1 MPPPSVAFVDFLAF
15 RALILSS
22 RSASFWLIS
31 LAASCIF
38 SRTVAGSA
46 SAAAPVLAASGC
58 WGAPAPC
65 AAAAAPEGALA
76 PGSSP
81 AAPPPGGSAAAA
93 LATFGLLGLVLHAS
107 AAILKAS
114 LCSMLGRRCL
124 MRTISSRMKRLY
136 WEAWRGRLGVLA
148 CSPAR
153 LGWRQ
158 LPTPRSRPAG
168 RVADRHRA
176 GGGPGRARDA
186 ARRASGGAP
195 GNRVG
200 DARTHLV
207 LVPALAVGS
216 PLALVRVVGRSLLR
230 ALRRRGRRARRK
242 PQRAAPAQ
250 HFFER
255 GLHGLRRP
263 LDGRP
268 LHVALL
274 GDGLC
279 EQVELL
285 LLLEE
290 LRLLRGEEL
299 GVLLRLVLV
308 MILLLGQLRCKVL
321 GLLGH
326 LLGLLLLLLLLVQLV
341 LRGRGG
347 RRGLVLQR
355 RQLGHGRRRAQLH
368 LGLLLVLLLLRRL
381 LLRAVL
387 VHCDEQQ
394 AVARPAA
401 HRDRL

>member
-1 MPPPSVAFVDFLAF
+1 MA
-15 RALILSS
+15 
-22 RSASFWLIS
+22 
-31 LAASCIF
+31 
-38 SRTVAGSA
+38 
-46 SAAAPVLAASGC
+46 
-58 WGAPAPC
+58 
-65 AAAAAPEGALA
+65 
-76 PGSSP
+76 
-81 AAPPPGGSAAAA
+81 
-93 LATFGLLGLVLHAS
+93 
-107 AAILKAS
+107 
-114 LCSMLGRRCL
+114 
-124 MRTISSRMKRLY
+124 
-136 WEAWRGRLGVLA
+136 
-148 CSPAR
+148 
-153 LGWRQ
+153 Q
-158 LPTPRSRPAG
+158 
-168 RVADRHRA
+168 
-176 GGGPGRARDA
+176 GGPATRRDERAAA

-195 GNRVG
+195 GNRAG

-230 ALRRRGRRARRK
+230 ALRRRGRRARRE

-255 GLHGLRRP
+255 GSHGLRRP

-290 LRLLRGEEL
+290 LRLLRGKEL
-299 GVLLRLVLV
+299 SVLLRLVLV

-326 LLGLLLLLLLLVQLV
+326 LLLGLLLLLLLLLLVQLV

-368 LGLLLVLLLLRRL
+368 LGLLLVLLLRRRL

-401 HRDRL
+401 HRDRLGALRRRDVHLEQGVAVAAVDVKRRLLLRAPQPRPSLRGRVLGRVLLAGNALLIAGGHGHGIRGCGGGVCGCGCGFGSSDGAAAVHGRSCGGPGTPSRPLGDVGEGVSLRRRHGRAPRGAPPDPTHPTRPPCAPGLGALSGAPLFSRAHCGGASAP

>member
-1 MPPPSVAFVDFLAF
+1 MA
-15 RALILSS
+15 
-22 RSASFWLIS
+22 
-31 LAASCIF
+31 
-38 SRTVAGSA
+38 
-46 SAAAPVLAASGC
+46 
-58 WGAPAPC
+58 
-65 AAAAAPEGALA
+65 
-76 PGSSP
+76 
-81 AAPPPGGSAAAA
+81 
-93 LATFGLLGLVLHAS
+93 
-107 AAILKAS
+107 
-114 LCSMLGRRCL
+114 
-124 MRTISSRMKRLY
+124 
-136 WEAWRGRLGVLA
+136 
-148 CSPAR
+148 
-153 LGWRQ
+153 Q
-158 LPTPRSRPAG
+158 
-168 RVADRHRA
+168 
-176 GGGPGRARDA
+176 GGPATRRDDRAAA

-230 ALRRRGRRARRK
+230 ALRRRGRRARRE

-250 HFFER
+250 DFFER

-368 LGLLLVLLLLRRL
+368 LRLLLVLLLRRRL

>member
-1 MPPPSVAFVDFLAF
+1 M
-15 RALILSS
+15 
-22 RSASFWLIS
+22 
-31 LAASCIF
+31 
-38 SRTVAGSA
+38 
-46 SAAAPVLAASGC
+46 
-58 WGAPAPC
+58 
-65 AAAAAPEGALA
+65 
-76 PGSSP
+76 
-81 AAPPPGGSAAAA
+81 
-93 LATFGLLGLVLHAS
+93 
-107 AAILKAS
+107 
-114 LCSMLGRRCL
+114 
-124 MRTISSRMKRLY
+124 
-136 WEAWRGRLGVLA
+136 
-148 CSPAR
+148 
-153 LGWRQ
+153 
-158 LPTPRSRPAG
+158 
-168 RVADRHRA
+168 
-176 GGGPGRARDA
+176 
-186 ARRASGGAP
+186 
-195 GNRVG
+195 
-200 DARTHLV
+200 
-207 LVPALAVGS
+207 
-216 PLALVRVVGRSLLR
+216 
-230 ALRRRGRRARRK
+230 
-242 PQRAAPAQ
+242 
-250 HFFER
+250 
-255 GLHGLRRP
+255 HGLRRP

-355 RQLGHGRRRAQLH
+355 RQLRHGRRRAQLH
-368 LGLLLVLLLLRRL
+368 LRLLLVLLLLRRL